1 MKVPPRSGIPPALVL
16 LLLWPAHY
24 AVADDSIIDKV
35 YHPYVQPLEREVEV
49 RTTVE
54 AGSERPQG
62 DRNLLRTGYG
72 QAIGDKWFGEL
83 YVVSE
88 YGNGSG
94 IDVRSFEAE
103 ALWQLTEQGQ
113 YFADWGLLFEA
124 EKTRTTDSG
133 EVSAA
138 LLAEKEWGRWSGT
151 ANLYCLYEFGARV
164 HNEFETALTLQARYR
179 QAMHFEPAMEVYV
192 GQNTHGV
199 GPVVLGSHPLG
210 NARRVH
216 WEAGLIFGVDE
227 DTPDT
232 TLRAALEYEF

>member
-1 MKVPPRSGIPPALVL
+1 MRGLLRPGIPLAVALVL
-16 LLLWPAHY
+16 LWPPGPAM
-24 AVADDSIIDKV
+24 ADESMIDKV
-35 YHPYVQPLEREVEV
+35 YHPYVQPMEREIEI

-54 AGSERPQG
+54 AGSEQPQG

-72 QAIGDKWFGEL
+72 QAVSDRWFGEL

-94 IDVRSFEAE
+94 FDVRSFEAE

-138 LLAEKEWGRWSGT
+138 LLLEKEWGRWSGT
-151 ANLYCLYEFGARV
+151 ANFYGLYEFGARV
-164 HNEFETALTLQARYR
+164 HNEFETALTMQARYR
-179 QAMHFEPAMEVYV
+179 QSIHFEPAMEAYV
-192 GQNTHGV
+192 GQNTHGI
-199 GPVVLGSHPLG
+199 GPVVLGSHSFG
-210 NARRVH
+210 GARRVH

-232 TLRAALEYEF
+232 TIRASLEYEF

>member
-1 MKVPPRSGIPPALVL
+1 MTLVPRPGPLKLAIFLSFALSGSAL
-16 LLLWPAHY
+16 
-24 AVADDSIIDKV
+24 ADESMIDKI
-35 YHPYVQPLEREVEV
+35 YHPYVQPMEREIEV

-54 AGSERPQG
+54 AGSEQPGG
-62 DRNLLRTGYG
+62 DRNLLRAGYG
-72 QAIGDKWFGEL
+72 QAFGERWFGEL

-94 IDVRSFEAE
+94 FDVRSFEAE
-103 ALWQLTEQGQ
+103 GLWQLTEQGQ
-113 YFADWGLLFEA
+113 YSADWGLLFEA

-133 EVSAA
+133 EMSVA

-151 ANLYCLYEFGARV
+151 ANLYGLYEFGARV

-179 QAMHFEPAMEVYV
+179 QAMQFEPAIEAYI
-192 GQNTHGV
+192 GQNTHGI
-199 GPVVLGSHPLG
+199 GPVILGSRLFE
-210 NARRVH
+210 NARRIH

-232 TLRAALEYEF
+232 TIRASLEYEF